1 MNLKR
6 WVIWNV
12 ILKDAGCSNGLI
24 VNTQLTLH
32 LCKLVLEFQELSDSD
47 NRQCY
52 LIISLH
58 SYLQICKGTKIV
70 ISILFAFECWP
81 AFSYKSYQIKFVFLA
96 KLNSPLILESSD
108 YPCNH
113 RTNILK
119 HIKAWFLFLSLTPMG
134 DQDKNFSLQ
143 YQYNIKQTSDE
154 NKEKYQ
160 LGDYKLIQYQI
171 LQTNITRTVWEN
183 YLWDLGS

>member
-1 MNLKR
+1 MFFGQNFVFYKLLVDFCTLWTSGNHSKLNLKR

-47 NRQCY
+47 NWQCY

-70 ISILFAFECWP
+70 KSILFAFECWP
-81 AFSYKSYQIKFVFLA
+81 AFSYKSYQIRFVFLA
-96 KLNSPLILESSD
+96 KLNSLLILESSD
-108 YPCNH
+108 YPCKH
-113 RTNILK
+113 KTNILK
-119 HIKAWFLFLSLTPMG
+119 HIKAWFLFISSTPMS
-134 DQDKNFSLQ
+134 DQDRISP
-143 YQYNIKQTSDE
+143 YNINTISNRQVMRIK
-154 NKEKYQ
+154 K
-160 LGDYKLIQYQI
+160 
-171 LQTNITRTVWEN
+171 NI
-183 YLWDLGS
+183 S

>member
-1 MNLKR
+1 MFFGQNFVFYKLLVDFCTLWTLKLGNHSKLNLKR

-32 LCKLVLEFQELSDSD
+32 LCKLVLEFQVLSDGD
-47 NRQCY
+47 DWQCY

-81 AFSYKSYQIKFVFLA
+81 AFSYKSYQIRFVFLA

-108 YPCNH
+108 YPLVTKQTFWSTSRHDSC
-113 RTNILK
+113 
-119 HIKAWFLFLSLTPMG
+119 LSL
-134 DQDKNFSLQ
+134 QLQ
-143 YQYNIKQTSDE
+143 WVTKTEFLPTIS
-154 NKEKYQ
+154 
-160 LGDYKLIQYQI
+160 IQYQADKW
-171 LQTNITRTVWEN
+171 WE
-183 YLWDLGS
+183 

>member
-1 MNLKR
+1 MFFGQNFVFYKLLVDFCILWTLGNHSKLNLKR

-32 LCKLVLEFQELSDSD
+32 LCKLALEFQELSDSD

-58 SYLQICKGTKIV
+58 SYLQICKGTKII

-81 AFSYKSYQIKFVFLA
+81 AFSYKSYQIRFVFLA
-96 KLNSPLILESSD
+96 KLNSPLVQESSD

-113 RTNILK
+113 KTNILK
-119 HIKAWFLFLSLTPMG
+119 HIKAWFLFISPTPMS
-134 DQDKNFSLQ
+134 DQDRISP
-143 YQYNIKQTSDE
+143 YNINTISSRQVMRIK
-154 NKEKYQ
+154 K
-160 LGDYKLIQYQI
+160 
-171 LQTNITRTVWEN
+171 NI
-183 YLWDLGS
+183 S

>member
-47 NRQCY
+47 NWQCY

-81 AFSYKSYQIKFVFLA
+81 AFSYKSYQVRFVFLA
-96 KLNSPLILESSD
+96 KLNSPLVQESSD
-108 YPCNH
+108 YPCN
-113 RTNILK
+113 RKTNILK
-119 HIKAWFLFLSLTPMG
+119 HIKAWFLFISLTPMS
-134 DQDKNFSLQ
+134 DQDRISP
-143 YQYNIKQTSDE
+143 YNINTISSRQVMRIK
-154 NKEKYQ
+154 K
-160 LGDYKLIQYQI
+160 
-171 LQTNITRTVWEN
+171 NIN
-183 YLWDLGS
+183 YW